1 MQQRALNLISKS
13 EALSL
18 LCNKSAGHW
27 SFIKFVLS
35 IPLILTSSVM
45 CVMNSFESQNNQTM
59 RLANI
64 IVNAV
69 SVLALSDQNNLKA
82 SEKVELF
89 KSLAISYIEL
99 AHKIEG
105 LEDEEL
111 TRENLNAFTQK
122 YDDLLK
128 QTLFEDILNK
138 HKKEVMIQFE
148 GRALPLTLNGSSGV
162 VIEKRKSPVI
172 AGNHVSI
179 VGISSEIV

>member
-1 MQQRALNLISKS
+1 MKQRAINLISKA

-27 SFIKFVLS
+27 SSIKFLLS
-35 IPLILTSSVM
+35 IPLIVTSSVM
-45 CVMNSFESQNNQTM
+45 CVMNSFESENNQTI

-64 IVNAV
+64 VVNAV
-69 SVLALSDQNNLKA
+69 SVLVLSVQNNLKA

-89 KSLAISYIEL
+89 KSLSISYIKL
-99 AHKIEG
+99 AYSIES

-111 TRENLNAFTQK
+111 TREKLNALTQK

-128 QTLFEDILNK
+128 QTLFEDIQNK

-148 GRALPLTLNGSSGV
+148 GRALL
-162 VIEKRKSPVI
+162 
-172 AGNHVSI
+172 
-179 VGISSEIV
+179 

>member
-1 MQQRALNLISKS
+1 MQQRAINLISKS

-59 RLANI
+59 HLANI

-69 SVLALSDQNNLKA
+69 SVLVLSVQNNLKA

-99 AHKIEG
+99 AHSIED

-111 TRENLNAFTQK
+111 TREKLNALTQK

-138 HKKEVMIQFE
+138 HKREVMALFA
-148 GRALPLTLNGSSGV
+148 GRALPLSLNGSSGV
-162 VIEKRKSPVI
+162 VIGKRNSPKSPTTENVE
-172 AGNHVSI
+172 GNL
-179 VGISSEIV
+179 GILNV

>member
-1 MQQRALNLISKS
+1 MKQRASNLISKS
-13 EALSL
+13 ESLSL
-18 LCNKSAGHW
+18 LCNKTAGHW
-27 SFIKFVLS
+27 SLIKFVLS

-45 CVMNSFESQNNQTM
+45 CVMNNFESENNQTM

-64 IVNAV
+64 VVNAV
-69 SVLALSDQNNLKA
+69 SVLVLSVQNNLKA
-82 SEKVELF
+82 SEKVGLF

-111 TRENLNAFTQK
+111 TCENLNAFTQK

-128 QTLFEDILNK
+128 QTLFEDIQNK

-148 GRALPLTLNGSSGV
+148 GRALL
-162 VIEKRKSPVI
+162 
-172 AGNHVSI
+172 
-179 VGISSEIV
+179 

>member
-1 MQQRALNLISKS
+1 MKQRAINLISKA

-27 SFIKFVLS
+27 SSIKFLLS
-35 IPLILTSSVM
+35 IPLIVTSSVM
-45 CVMNSFESQNNQTM
+45 CVMNSFESENNQTI

-64 IVNAV
+64 VVNAV
-69 SVLALSDQNNLKA
+69 SVLVLSVQNNLKA

-89 KSLAISYIEL
+89 KSLAISYVEL

-128 QTLFEDILNK
+128 QTLFEDIQNK
-138 HKKEVMIQFE
+138 HKKEVMTLFE
-148 GRALPLTLNGSSGV
+148 GRALPLTLNGCSGLV
-162 VIEKRKSPVI
+162 VKKRLSQT
-172 AGNHVSI
+172 AGNSAKAI
-179 VGISSEIV
+179 GISSEIV